1 MITKILPFIVLVFI
15 ALSCKT
21 NKVQDDLNE
30 KVTFN
35 NRVMVTM
42 KDKIIAE
49 DLEKEYEM
57 YALKAKGLASKS
69 ANKVLFEFD
78 DSLISN
84 SRMLSILNKN
94 KNVIAA
100 AKLTDANERKTTSGT
115 SQRKGTANP
124 TK

>member
-1 MITKILPFIVLVFI
+1 MISRFIPLLILVFI
-15 ALSCKT
+15 ALACKT
-21 NKVQDDLNE
+21 NRVQDDLNE
-30 KVTFN
+30 KVAFN

-42 KDKIIAE
+42 KDKITAE

-69 ANKVLFEFD
+69 SNKVLFEFD

-84 SRMLSILNKN
+84 SKMLAILNKN
-94 KNVIAA
+94 KNVIKAE
-100 AKLTDANERKTTSGT
+100 KLTDASERKTTSGT